1 MNQLV
6 ILLIIQP
13 EETTKSPAL
22 SNWFAEVIELRRKA
36 QEYRQR
42 SLGTHFSREHLVQL
56 LAKQNDLWEA
66 STPTARS
73 TLSALSLESGL
84 SCQKQDMYVLST
96 II

>member
-1 MNQLV
+1 M
-6 ILLIIQP
+6 
-13 EETTKSPAL
+13 PAL

-42 SLGTHFSREHLVQL
+42 ALGTHFSREHMAQL
-56 LAKQNDLWEA
+56 MAKQNDLWEA

-84 SCQKQDMYVLST
+84 NSHR
-96 II
+96 